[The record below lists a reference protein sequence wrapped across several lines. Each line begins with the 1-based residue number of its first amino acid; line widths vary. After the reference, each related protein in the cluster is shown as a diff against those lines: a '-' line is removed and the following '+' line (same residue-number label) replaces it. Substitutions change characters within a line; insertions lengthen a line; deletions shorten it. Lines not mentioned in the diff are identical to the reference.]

1 MTDLSLY
8 NTIITAH
15 LPTIITGIGVIV
27 TDSIKQIIESGKT
40 SLGIEFGSTRIKAVL
55 IDEKGAPLASGSY
68 KWENE
73 LKDGVW
79 TYPLDKVWEGA
90 AECFASLKK
99 DVSEKYGVK
108 LTRAG
113 ALGISGMM
121 HGYLVFD
128 NDGSQLAEFRTW
140 RNTMTAEAART
151 LSETFG
157 FNIPQRWSIAHLY
170 QAMLKGE
177 SHVKDIASMHT
188 LASYVH
194 YRLTGRRV
202 IGVGEASGM
211 FPIDS
216 TVNDYDAQMLETFE
230 KLSADMP
237 WDIKEILPQVLV
249 AGENAGAL
257 TPEGALLLDP
267 SGEFEPGIP
276 LCPPEGDAGTG
287 MVATNSVRQKTGNIS
302 AGTSIFLMVV
312 LEKKLSELYPEI
324 DIVTTPS
331 GSPVAMVHCNNCSC
345 EIDAWAEIFTSMC
358 KELGFDV
365 SLYTVLDKM
374 LELALRGDKDCG
386 GLVGYNYISGE
397 VITGLDKGRP
407 MYFRD
412 AGSSFTA
419 ENFARL
425 QLSSAAATL
434 AIGKEIL
441 DGENVKIDRI
451 LGHGGYFKAPLA
463 GQTIMAAALNAPVSV
478 AKTAGEGGPWG
489 QAVLAGYMLNKDGRT
504 LEDYLDGVIFAD
516 QEFTE
521 VKPDPKDV
529 EGYAKFIENY
539 KKGLAAQKA
548 AAEQVS

>member
-1 MTDLSLY
+1 
-8 NTIITAH
+8 
-15 LPTIITGIGVIV
+15 
-27 TDSIKQIIESGKT
+27 
-40 SLGIEFGSTRIKAVL
+40 VL
-55 IDEKGAPLASGSY
+55 IDESGVPLAGGSY

-73 LKDGVW
+73 LRDGVW
-79 TYPLDKVWEGA
+79 TYSLDKVWEGA

-99 DVSEKYGVK
+99 DISEKYGVK
-108 LTRAG
+108 LRRTG
-113 ALGISGMM
+113 SIGISGMM

-128 NDGSQLAEFRTW
+128 RQGRQLAEFRTW
-140 RNTMTAEAART
+140 RNTITAEAARK
-151 LSETFG
+151 LSEAFD

-170 QAMLKGE
+170 QAMLRNE
-177 SHVKDIASMHT
+177 DHVKEITSMHT

-194 YRLTGRRV
+194 YKLTGQRV
-202 IGVGEASGM
+202 IGIGEASGM

-216 TVNDYDAQMLETFE
+216 TSNDYDSKMLSDFET
-230 KLSADMP
+230 LSADMP
-237 WDIKEILPQVLV
+237 WNIKDILPKVLC

-257 TPEGALLLDP
+257 TGEGALLLDP
-267 SGEFEPGIP
+267 EGDLEPGIP

-287 MVATNSVRQKTGNIS
+287 MVATNSVRQRTGNIS

-312 LEKKLSELYPEI
+312 LEKKLSKLYPEI
-324 DIVTTPS
+324 DMVTTPS

-345 EIDAWAEIFTSMC
+345 EIDAWAELFTSMC
-358 KELGFDV
+358 RELGCEV

-374 LELALRGDKDCG
+374 FELALKGDKDCG

-397 VITGLDKGRP
+397 VITGFDEGKP
-407 MYFRD
+407 MFFRSPD
-412 AGSSFTA
+412 SRFTA

-463 GQTIMAAALNAPVSV
+463 GQTVMAAALNAPVSV

-489 QAVLAGYMLNKDGRT
+489 MAVLAAYMLGKSGRS
-504 LEDYLDGVIFAD
+504 LEDYLDSVIFGS

-521 VKPDPKDV
+521 VRPQVQDV

-539 KKGLAAQKA
+539 KKGLAAQRA
-548 AAEQVS
+548 AL